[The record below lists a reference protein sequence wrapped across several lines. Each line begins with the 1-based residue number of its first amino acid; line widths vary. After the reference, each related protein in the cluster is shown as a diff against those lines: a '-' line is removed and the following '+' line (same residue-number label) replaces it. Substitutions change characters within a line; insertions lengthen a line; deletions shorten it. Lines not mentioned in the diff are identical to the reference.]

1 MIQLWARICR
11 RYRNISDPFSHAFLK
26 KDPFCHAFLKKI
38 IYFQCVISCQSVSLS
53 HCDGASQV
61 EHDIIILRVPPNAN
75 ESRST
80 YSLLWTSF
88 FFKSLIK
95 NPKQMQRLHEEVLL
109 SVTATALRAPLVPRS
124 MKPRN
129 IMYWA
134 QFLLIPFACWFS
146 FSISFWIPFPRFQLI
161 CARTPSSWETK
172 RMQIG
177 ILASWSS
184 CWFSNCQK
192 VAFRILSSRSSCV
205 TGSKHISAPSTSTKP
220 MLKCISQA
228 IRATWEFKENLNIDE
243 NNIYMHLN
251 LLYLKK
257 IQNAGPNCLKRG
269 ARTSGISIRFSNV
282 LSCVPI
288 FFNILLHLA
297 HVWMLHVLSMA
308 LKALACFMVFYADSP
323 KRNRSTANCL
333 GQMPTGQQSRSLM
346 INAKAKTRVKTYE
359 SILHI
364 MSSLTTQDIWISYM
378 W

>member
-146 FSISFWIPFPRFQLI
+146 FSISFWIPFPQVSAHLRWNSKLLRDKKNANRHLGILIILLVFQLPKG
-161 CARTPSSWETK
+161 R
-172 RMQIG
+172 
-177 ILASWSS
+177 
-184 CWFSNCQK
+184 
-192 VAFRILSSRSSCV
+192 LSY
-205 TGSKHISAPSTSTKP
+205 P
-220 MLKCISQA
+220 
-228 IRATWEFKENLNIDE
+228 
-243 NNIYMHLN
+243 
-251 LLYLKK
+251 
-257 IQNAGPNCLKRG
+257 
-269 ARTSGISIRFSNV
+269 V
-282 LSCVPI
+282 LS
-288 FFNILLHLA
+288 FLLCHG
-297 HVWMLHVLSMA
+297 
-308 LKALACFMVFYADSP
+308 F
-323 KRNRSTANCL
+323 
-333 GQMPTGQQSRSLM
+333 
-346 INAKAKTRVKTYE
+346 
-359 SILHI
+359 
-364 MSSLTTQDIWISYM
+364 
-378 W
+378 

>member
-1 MIQLWARICR
+1 
-11 RYRNISDPFSHAFLK
+11 
-26 KDPFCHAFLKKI
+26 
-38 IYFQCVISCQSVSLS
+38 
-53 HCDGASQV
+53 
-61 EHDIIILRVPPNAN
+61 
-75 ESRST
+75 
-80 YSLLWTSF
+80 
-88 FFKSLIK
+88 
-95 NPKQMQRLHEEVLL
+95 
-109 SVTATALRAPLVPRS
+109 
-124 MKPRN
+124 
-129 IMYWA
+129 
-134 QFLLIPFACWFS
+134 
-146 FSISFWIPFPRFQLI
+146 
-161 CARTPSSWETK
+161 
-172 RMQIG
+172 MQIG

-243 NNIYMHLN
+243 NNIYIH
-251 LLYLKK
+251 LLYLKR

-333 GQMPTGQQSRSLM
+333 GQMPTGQTKQVTDDKCEGQNQGEN
-346 INAKAKTRVKTYE
+346 IE

-364 MSSLTTQDIWISYM
+364 MSSLTTQHIWISYM